1 MIHRATKRIAVLA
14 LLSAVAA
21 STSAH
26 PPGRFTGG
34 GFLTCE
40 DSSGATYKVTFGY
53 TLHCRTDGAAAPP
66 EPNNL
71 QINFSHGD
79 HFHLTDLTAAQCF
92 PPPTTTP
99 TASISSITG
108 SGTGLFNAQPAT
120 VSFTITDVAEPG
132 RLDTVSLTIASG
144 GSTVLTCSGAL
155 GGGNNQAHD
164 ATGSK
169 Q

>member
-1 MIHRATKRIAVLA
+1 M
-14 LLSAVAA
+14 
-21 STSAH
+21 
-26 PPGRFTGG
+26 
-34 GFLTCE
+34 
-40 DSSGATYKVTFGY
+40 
-53 TLHCRTDGAAAPP
+53 HCKTDGTAAPP

-79 HFHLTDLTAAQCF
+79 HFHLTDLNAALCS

-120 VSFTITDVAEPG
+120 VDFTITDVAEPG
-132 RLDTVSLTIASG
+132 RPDPVSLTIASG
-144 GSTVLTCSGAL
+144 GSTIISCSGTL
-155 GGGNNQAHD
+155 GGGNNQAHN

>member
-1 MIHRATKRIAVLA
+1 MVHRATKRIAAIA
-14 LLSAVAA
+14 LLSAFAA
-21 STSAH
+21 SVSAH

-34 GFLTCE
+34 GLLTCE
-40 DSSGATYKVTFGY
+40 YGGATYKVTFGY
-53 TLHCRTDGAAAPP
+53 TLHCKTDGTTAPP

-79 HFHLTDLTAAQCF
+79 HFHLTDLSAAECS

-108 SGTGLFNAQPAT
+108 SGDGRFNAQPAT
-120 VSFTITDVAEPG
+120 VNFTITDVAEPG
-132 RLDTVSLTIASG
+132 RLDTVSLTITSG
-144 GSTVLTCSGAL
+144 GGTVLACSGTL
-155 GGGNNQAHD
+155 GGGNNQAHN